1 MLGNPGLTRLGEVEA
16 ICLTASCHERSAWQ
30 LRRKLRVP
38 VYGPEGGVDFEESPD
53 HWYQADSLL
62 PGGLQAVHAPG
73 PTEAH
78 YAFYLNRHGG
88 VVFCAETDV
97 VRRGVAESG
106 DLEKLTVEKIMS
118 FPMASIE
125 SIRSVQDAHDMMA
138 DLGIRHLVVREA
150 GKVVGVLSARDLLVY
165 FKSVSEPKIA
175 QD

>member
-1 MLGNPGLTRLGEVEA
+1 MST
-16 ICLTASCHERSAWQ
+16 ITAVMTKKLQSIPVERSVAEAA
-30 LRRKLRVP
+30 RRMRDDRI
-38 VYGPEGGVDFEESPD
+38 G
-53 HWYQADSLL
+53 SLL
-62 PGGLQAVHAPG
+62 VEQTGEYVGIV
-73 PTEAH
+73 T
-78 YAFYLNRHGG
+78 
-88 VVFCAETDV
+88 ETDV